1 MPIPFVP
8 LSDAELFNSVNLALP
23 AWTLL
28 IVAPRWRGT
37 QIVVKATVLAFA
49 ALYVAT
55 IVPQLAN
62 GGLQIA
68 DLFSFEGCVKA
79 FATKTS
85 VLPGTLHW
93 VTFDLWTARWEARIC
108 TSCQLAFPDNVVS
121 VDSSN
126 LYATLLR
133 VLCFVVCRWKT
144 PKHAEFPTSLL
155 SLALF

>member
-37 QIVVKATVLAFA
+37 QFVVKATVLAFA

-55 IVPQLAN
+55 IVPQLAS
-62 GGLQIA
+62 GGLQFT

-79 FATKTS
+79 FATKTL

-93 VTFDLWTARWEARIC
+93 VTFDLWTARWEARI
-108 TSCQLAFPDNVVS
+108 
-121 VDSSN
+121 
-126 LYATLLR
+126 
-133 VLCFVVCRWKT
+133 
-144 PKHAEFPTSLL
+144 
-155 SLALF
+155 